1 MRREVAFFLL
11 KKAGMSVTIWIHLA
25 TGYLNHEINQLESM
39 VVLVLAGKLLAIT
52 QEKLQN
58 ITSYIDLTEHL
69 RLVLKRFVRR
79 LQTLGPFLVLTKNN

>member
-1 MRREVAFFLL
+1 MQ

-25 TGYLNHEINQLESM
+25 SVYLNHEINQLESM
-39 VVLVLAGKLLAIT
+39 VVSVLAGKLLAIT

-69 RLVLKRFVRR
+69 RLVIKRFVRR
-79 LQTLGPFLVLTKNN
+79 LQTLCRFCFDKE